1 MQHSSF
7 IVVRAENSRW
17 MYSIAAMSHTEEPRI
32 AVEVGILLSKTQ
44 AVDIDVASL
53 L

>member
-7 IVVRAENSRW
+7 IMVRAENPLW
-17 MYSIAAMSHTEEPRI
+17 KYSIAAISHTEEPRI
-32 AVEVGILLSKTQ
+32 AVEVGILSKTQ